1 MEPTETKPVRTHLPN
16 HTSFETAYVVD
27 NYPYGGHR
35 TKMAFWLEYNPRKN
49 GGYRLVSCSL
59 NPKTGRW
66 NAPKPSTYCPI
77 AAMYLD
83 EKGHVQWVG
92 LEVTSSPEKMTA
104 FLNDFPGQC
113 TSVVQLAAK
122 VAMTYYKKTAEG
134 GNVWVV
140 NGVRQGYSE
149 EEIKEAA
156 RKSEAYSQVMNLAFS
171 MIPSQA
177 VLERFALGQVSMCCH
192 VWQLRKEQRDK
203 RNRCRESAIGCSKKH
218 RPGWSRLVARKAHNL
233 EVGGSNPP
241 PGPKV
246 G

>member
-1 MEPTETKPVRTHLPN
+1 MDTNTETKPVRTHLPN

-83 EKGHVQWVG
+83 EKGHVQWEG
-92 LEVTSSPEKMTA
+92 LQVTSSPEKMTA

-134 GNVWVV
+134 GNVWIV

-156 RKSEAYSQVMNLAFS
+156 RKSEAYSQVMNLASS
-171 MIPSQA
+171 MLPSKA
-177 VLERFALGQVSMCCH
+177 VLG
-192 VWQLRKEQRDK
+192 K
-203 RNRCRESAIGCSKKH
+203 CRS
-218 RPGWSRLVARKAHNL
+218 RPGTL
-233 EVGGSNPP
+233 
-241 PGPKV
+241 
-246 G
+246 